1 MYSVPVQG
9 SEFKVSG
16 ILATWNPAPGL
27 CTYCFAISAKDA
39 KKFI

>member
-16 ILATWNPAPGL
+16 YSRNLEPGTGL
-27 CTYCFAISAKDA
+27 CICCFAISAKDA